1 MAELNSATKLPE
13 RVRRIVLIGL
23 MGAGKTTVG
32 RILADRLGWSFLDLD
47 ERIESQNGRTVAE
60 IFAQDGEKEFRR
72 LERQLTAALASAEHI
87 VLAPGGGWRCTAK
100 TLLLFRPTPRFFWLQ
115 VSPEE
120 AVNRLRMAPESRPL
134 LAGPDPLERARA
146 LHDARGGRYAELGW
160 PITTEARAPAEIA
173 QEIMSIVGSRVH
185 THEPATNWKN
195 G

>member
-72 LERQLTAALASAEHI
+72 LERQLTAELASAEHI
-87 VLAPGGGWRCTAK
+87 VLAPGGGWALYGKNTTAISAD
-100 TLLLFRPTPRFFWLQ
+100 TAFFWLQ

-120 AVNRLRMAPESRPL
+120 AVNRLGMAPESRPL

-146 LHDARGGRYAELGW
+146 LNDARSARYAELGW

>member
-1 MAELNSATKLPE
+1 MPEKLPE

-47 ERIESQNGRTVAE
+47 QQIESKNGRTVAE

-72 LERQLTAALASAEHI
+72 LERQLTAELASADRI
-87 VLAPGGGWRCTAK
+87 VLAPGGGWALYGENTTAFSADAAFIW
-100 TLLLFRPTPRFFWLQ
+100 LL

-120 AVNRLRMAPESRPL
+120 AVNRLRAAPDSRPL
-134 LAGPDPLERARA
+134 LAGPDPLERARS
-146 LHDARGGRYAELGW
+146 LHEARSARYEELGW
-160 PITTEARAPAEIA
+160 PVATEARQPEEIA
-173 QEIMSIVGSRVH
+173 NEILSILGSRVQ
-185 THEPATNWKN
+185 THEPATDWKN